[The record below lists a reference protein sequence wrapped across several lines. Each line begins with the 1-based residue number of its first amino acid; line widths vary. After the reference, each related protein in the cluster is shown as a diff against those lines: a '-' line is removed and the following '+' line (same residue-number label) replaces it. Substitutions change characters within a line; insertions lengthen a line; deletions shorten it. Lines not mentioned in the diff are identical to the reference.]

1 MPIDPFVILGI
12 SKDSSQSEI
21 LEAYKTKRAYYQE
34 HVFDEGDQGA
44 QAARMLG
51 QLDDAYQQAME
62 LSHESA
68 TVSGEGESSFE
79 SVRDSIRNK
88 DVEGAQ
94 RALDEISYR
103 GAEWHYYQSIVFYEK
118 NWLNDSKKQ
127 LEMAIQMDPS
137 TTSTLAL
144 STTSKRKSTVR
155 APMTN
160 KAKRAFTAKPIK
172 RQTAPIPNGTATLP
186 TGFARHVKHFGVRIV
201 VVSVWVATSFV
212 AAKKSLFARDTASD
226 IVFSQVTYDIVRSLF
241 KKRRLPC
248 LPHKYRLFTNSK

>member
-137 TTSTLAL
+137 NDKYSRALDNLKKKIARLKPHRKTSIL
-144 STTSKRKSTVR
+144 
-155 APMTN
+155 
-160 KAKRAFTAKPIK
+160 
-172 RQTAPIPNGTATLP
+172 
-186 TGFARHVKHFGVRIV
+186 
-201 VVSVWVATSFV
+201 
-212 AAKKSLFARDTASD
+212 
-226 IVFSQVTYDIVRSLF
+226 
-241 KKRRLPC
+241 
-248 LPHKYRLFTNSK
+248 

>member
-1 MPIDPFVILGI
+1 MVGSYNAMDIKMYEGVLSNTIYLGIKMQVGATAQRRRQMPIDPFVILGI

-68 TVSGEGESSFE
+68 TVSGESESSFD

-118 NWLNDSKKQ
+118 NWLNEQ
-127 LEMAIQMDPS
+127 Q
-137 TTSTLAL
+137 
-144 STTSKRKSTVR
+144 
-155 APMTN
+155 
-160 KAKRAFTAKPIK
+160 KAT
-172 RQTAPIPNGTATLP
+172 
-186 TGFARHVKHFGVRIV
+186 
-201 VVSVWVATSFV
+201 
-212 AAKKSLFARDTASD
+212 
-226 IVFSQVTYDIVRSLF
+226 
-241 KKRRLPC
+241 
-248 LPHKYRLFTNSK
+248 

>member
-137 TTSTLAL
+137 NDKYSRALDNLKKKIDGSRPYDKQGEKGVYGKSDQTSNRTYSQRDSDVADGLCTACQAL
-144 STTSKRKSTVR
+144 WCADCCCECMGGDLIR
-155 APMTN
+155 
-160 KAKRAFTAKPIK
+160 
-172 RQTAPIPNGTATLP
+172 
-186 TGFARHVKHFGVRIV
+186 
-201 VVSVWVATSFV
+201 
-212 AAKKSLFARDTASD
+212 
-226 IVFSQVTYDIVRSLF
+226 
-241 KKRRLPC
+241 C
-248 LPHKYRLFTNSK
+248 C